1 MVMEQDFLTTLPCL
15 NCLERLL
22 LTEPRSLPSREGPA
36 VLLATPTVGLQGG
49 ERHQVSIKYNLNQPF
64 QTLVHIH
71 VIQSRQIEKKPKT
84 MMNVGK
90 QPNPKRTLN
99 TINICRLF
107 LLFSFVSGA

>member
-36 VLLATPTVGLQGG
+36 ALLATPTVGLQGG

-71 VIQSRQIEKKPKT
+71 VIQSRQIEKKTQNHDERGKT
-84 MMNVGK
+84 TK
-90 QPNPKRTLN
+90 SEENPKHN
-99 TINICRLF
+99 
-107 LLFSFVSGA
+107 